1 MMSFLATRKPK
12 GQGECDDSVFKI
24 MQNKGQGRTDQDF
37 NGSQNGRQI
46 QNRTRLEQTR
56 NSRMPLG
63 NSNFRVLGK
72 YN

>member
-37 NGSQNGRQI
+37 NGSQNGR
-46 QNRTRLEQTR
+46 
-56 NSRMPLG
+56 
-63 NSNFRVLGK
+63 
-72 YN
+72 